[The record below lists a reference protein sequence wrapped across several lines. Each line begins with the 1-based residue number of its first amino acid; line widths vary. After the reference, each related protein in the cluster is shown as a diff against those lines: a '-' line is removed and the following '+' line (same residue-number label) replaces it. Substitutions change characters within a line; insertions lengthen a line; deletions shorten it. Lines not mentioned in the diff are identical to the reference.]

1 MKHNKKI
8 PKFIGLRIY
17 LFSTIL
23 YFFLVMPIMGILF
36 FKYGPEWLES
46 KNITSSGK
54 SHLSDS
60 LLLNQDSLLF
70 KKESYLSKQDSALM
84 SKIKNLSNVD
94 IDSLK
99 IIDKEIISV
108 FDTIAGIIDSINKQ
122 PDTAPLKITISSK
135 TNSQTSENKFG
146 STLVLLLKVLA
157 LSFFIGLVFNLP
169 FKIYFR
175 KKRKGKK
182 ISERLFKFCKKLLL
196 KSPIINSLILFLPYL
211 VTLVYMAYI
220 LLFDTSFDDISKRFY
235 IQFFFISLV
244 ASLLIAL
251 FVYFWEKHRVH
262 IKYIEYIY
270 SKEELRR
277 RIFNIKVGKI
287 KNRLWVSSG
296 MTTLLPL
303 TIVIFYLFLSLTT
316 LKDIGVDKISD
327 AQLKILF
334 GKYLAYFSDATSKIS
349 FEDYQSFFYVN
360 AFDSILM
367 FIGIFTGIF
376 ISIIYILFFVNWTTK
391 DIVGPVKEL
400 LANMQ
405 KTGQGELNQYSI
417 VRTNDEI
424 GELTEGFNEM
434 SQKLKDY
441 IANISRMNKA
451 NSRFVPRQFLDF
463 LGKESIADIKLGDQ
477 VQKEMTILFSDIR
490 SFTSISE
497 EMTPKENFD
506 FLNNYLGYMEPVIR
520 NNHGFIDKF
529 IGDSIMALFGD
540 KAEDAINAAIEMR
553 IKLLEFNNVMSQFG
567 KPPIESGIGIHTG
580 LLMLGIVGGEGRMD
594 GTVISDAV
602 NLSSR
607 LEGLTK
613 IYGGSI
619 IISEDTLIKLNDPSQ
634 YNYRFLDIVK
644 VKGKKEAVYIF
655 EILDGEP
662 EKIKQLKIKTKDL
675 FSNALQLYKNGEF
688 KKAEKYFK
696 ETYEIDK
703 FDKAAAIYIER
714 CNNLIKYGVP
724 KNWDGIEVIEEK

>member
-1 MKHNKKI
+1 
-8 PKFIGLRIY
+8 
-17 LFSTIL
+17 
-23 YFFLVMPIMGILF
+23 
-36 FKYGPEWLES
+36 
-46 KNITSSGK
+46 
-54 SHLSDS
+54 
-60 LLLNQDSLLF
+60 
-70 KKESYLSKQDSALM
+70 
-84 SKIKNLSNVD
+84 
-94 IDSLK
+94 
-99 IIDKEIISV
+99 
-108 FDTIAGIIDSINKQ
+108 
-122 PDTAPLKITISSK
+122 
-135 TNSQTSENKFG
+135 
-146 STLVLLLKVLA
+146 
-157 LSFFIGLVFNLP
+157 
-169 FKIYFR
+169 
-175 KKRKGKK
+175 
-182 ISERLFKFCKKLLL
+182 
-196 KSPIINSLILFLPYL
+196 
-211 VTLVYMAYI
+211 
-220 LLFDTSFDDISKRFY
+220 
-235 IQFFFISLV
+235 
-244 ASLLIAL
+244 
-251 FVYFWEKHRVH
+251 
-262 IKYIEYIY
+262 
-270 SKEELRR
+270 
-277 RIFNIKVGKI
+277 
-287 KNRLWVSSG
+287 

-303 TIVIFYLFLSLTT
+303 TIVIFYLFLSLTN
-316 LKDIGVDKISD
+316 LKDIGLDKISD

-405 KTGQGELNQYSI
+405 RTGQGELDQYSI
-417 VRTNDEI
+417 V
-424 GELTEGFNEM
+424 
-434 SQKLKDY
+434 
-441 IANISRMNKA
+441 
-451 NSRFVPRQFLDF
+451 
-463 LGKESIADIKLGDQ
+463 
-477 VQKEMTILFSDIR
+477 
-490 SFTSISE
+490 
-497 EMTPKENFD
+497 
-506 FLNNYLGYMEPVIR
+506 R

-553 IKLLEFNNVMSQFG
+553 IKLIEFNQVISQFG
-567 KPPIESGIGIHTG
+567 KPQIESGIGIHTG

-696 ETYEIDK
+696 ETYEINK

-714 CNNLIKYGVP
+714 CNNFIKYGVP
-724 KNWDGIEVIEEK
+724 ENWDGIEVIEEK

>member
-1 MKHNKKI
+1 
-8 PKFIGLRIY
+8 L
-17 LFSTIL
+17 
-23 YFFLVMPIMGILF
+23 
-36 FKYGPEWLES
+36 
-46 KNITSSGK
+46 
-54 SHLSDS
+54 
-60 LLLNQDSLLF
+60 
-70 KKESYLSKQDSALM
+70 
-84 SKIKNLSNVD
+84 
-94 IDSLK
+94 
-99 IIDKEIISV
+99 
-108 FDTIAGIIDSINKQ
+108 
-122 PDTAPLKITISSK
+122 
-135 TNSQTSENKFG
+135 
-146 STLVLLLKVLA
+146 
-157 LSFFIGLVFNLP
+157 
-169 FKIYFR
+169 
-175 KKRKGKK
+175 
-182 ISERLFKFCKKLLL
+182 
-196 KSPIINSLILFLPYL
+196 
-211 VTLVYMAYI
+211 
-220 LLFDTSFDDISKRFY
+220 
-235 IQFFFISLV
+235 FFISLV

-262 IKYIEYIY
+262 IKYIEYIF

-303 TIVIFYLFLSLTT
+303 TIVIFYLFLSLTN
-316 LKDIGVDKISD
+316 LKDIGLDKISD

-405 KTGQGELNQYSI
+405 RTGQGELDQYSI
-417 VRTNDEI
+417 V
-424 GELTEGFNEM
+424 
-434 SQKLKDY
+434 
-441 IANISRMNKA
+441 
-451 NSRFVPRQFLDF
+451 
-463 LGKESIADIKLGDQ
+463 
-477 VQKEMTILFSDIR
+477 
-490 SFTSISE
+490 
-497 EMTPKENFD
+497 
-506 FLNNYLGYMEPVIR
+506 R

-553 IKLLEFNNVMSQFG
+553 IKLIEFNQVISQFG
-567 KPPIESGIGIHTG
+567 KPQIESGIGIHTG

-696 ETYEIDK
+696 ETYEINK

-714 CNNLIKYGVP
+714 CNNFIKYGVP
-724 KNWDGIEVIEEK
+724 ENWDGIEVIEEK